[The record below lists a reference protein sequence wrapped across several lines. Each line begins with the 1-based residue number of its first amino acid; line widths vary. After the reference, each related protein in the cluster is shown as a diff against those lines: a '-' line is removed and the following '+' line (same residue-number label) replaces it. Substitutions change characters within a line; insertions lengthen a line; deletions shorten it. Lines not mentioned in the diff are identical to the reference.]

1 MNLTDLKVK
10 ELIDNKQTF
19 VVDVWGTWCSPCK
32 MVGPIIDK
40 LSEKYKDKLIIGKI
54 DVDENPETTSKF
66 NIRGIPAVLF
76 FKNGE
81 LVDTQ
86 VGAAPE
92 NAYITKIES
101 LLNG

>member
-10 ELIDNKQTF
+10 ELINNKETF
-19 VVDVWGTWCSPCK
+19 VVDVYGTWCSPCR
-32 MVGPIIDK
+32 MVGPLIDK
-40 LSEKYKDKLIIGKI
+40 LSEKYKDKLVIGKM

-81 LVDTQ
+81 HIDTQ
-86 VGAAPE
+86 VGATSE
-92 NAYITKIES
+92 QVYETKILK
-101 LLNG
+101 LLDA